1 MFSPFLSAIK
11 KCWWCAKTIKIR
23 KKTNYIK
30 IVQSKRTLHKHSQ
43 NSTSENEENRAIT
56 VEESKARRVELG
68 NINTSKEFEL
78 KIGEK
83 TYSSIS
89 AAQNA
94 GYLKKDSKGYYI
106 DLTKV
111 ERSTDVDVTYWV
123 N

>member
-1 MFSPFLSAIK
+1 M
-11 KCWWCAKTIKIR
+11 
-23 KKTNYIK
+23 
-30 IVQSKRTLHKHSQ
+30 QM
-43 NSTSENEENRAIT
+43 ENEENRAIT

-68 NINTSKEFEL
+68 NINTNKEFEL
-78 KIGEK
+78 KIGGK

-89 AAQNA
+89 TAQSA

-111 ERSTDVDVTYWV
+111 ERSTDVDVTYWA